1 VGLTSSYRKTQLSRN
16 PGSRGDVTRK
26 WSEAPYKK
34 KKKKEKKEEEKRK

>member
-16 PGSRGDVTRK
+16 PGSRGDMTRK

-34 KKKKEKKEEEKRK
+34 EEEEKKKKEK